1 MSQNPSIAPLPRC
14 TEFQVQLWLRG
25 LLTLAW
31 ADGDFDPAEQQLV
44 ADLTQQ
50 AVTAAQ
56 PVEPI
61 TTAELQ
67 AAFGAD
73 AALAEDFL
81 RTAVMV
87 AIADGIY
94 TTAEDDL
101 LTAFGAALGTGNE
114 VLAAL
119 RSTLVDRSD
128 AAATPVRPSGLTPP
142 APAMTSG
149 RSETIDPLQPVRQWL
164 DGMQVQDPQVARFLC
179 RLIPSQCP
187 FERDIVLFGKKVVH
201 IPPMCKLNPLYEQLV
216 GLRFRALSYLADD
229 RGEDVSPYL

>member
-1 MSQNPSIAPLPRC
+1 MSQTPSIDPLPRC
-14 TEFQVQLWLRG
+14 NEFQVQLWLRG
-25 LLTLAW
+25 LLTVAW
-31 ADGDFDPAEQQLV
+31 ADGDFDAAEQQLV
-44 ADLTQQ
+44 ADLTHQ

-61 TTAELQ
+61 AIAELQ

-73 AALAEDFL
+73 VALAEDFL

-87 AIADGIY
+87 AIADGVY

-101 LTAFGAALGTGNE
+101 LTAFGVALGTGTD
-114 VLAAL
+114 VLVAL
-119 RSTLVDRSD
+119 RSTLVDRSGE
-128 AAATPVRPSGLTPP
+128 ATTSIAPPSELRST
-142 APAMTSG
+142 AP
-149 RSETIDPLQPVRQWL
+149 TIDPLQPVRHWL

-201 IPPMCKLNPLYEQLV
+201 IPPMCKINPLYEQLV